1 MRGYSVEY
9 KISDEET
16 GAAFVP
22 EGLYIPFLQCMK
34 DHKVEITAATLTEA
48 ATTEITTESFG
59 WVVETGNGY
68 VFVPDTH
75 LEAVMHRLK
84 KPDQSARL
92 TDWTNRIVFGLE
104 YPVLNE

>member
-9 KISDEET
+9 KISDKEPGT
-16 GAAFVP
+16 AFVP
-22 EGLYIPFLQCMK
+22 EGLYISFLQCMR
-34 DHKVEITAATLTEA
+34 DHKGEITAATLTEA
-48 ATTEITTESFG
+48 VTTQITTESFG
-59 WVVETGNGY
+59 WVVETESGY

-84 KPDQSARL
+84 KPDQCARL
-92 TDWTNRIVFGLE
+92 IDWTNRIVFGLE